1 MIIVDLN
8 QIMISNLM
16 VQLNGRNAEALSED
30 LVRDAEGAVQDLTN
44 TYSSKMDDIYS
55 VKKSDIMTV

>member
-30 LVRDAEGAVQDLTN
+30 HLDFRRRQDR
-44 TYSSKMDDIYS
+44 SS
-55 VKKSDIMTV
+55 